1 MKRQLTTTLA
11 TALLALTAIP
21 TTARAET
28 AVISDEIYIP
38 PNQAIVSDEVYIP
51 PNQKAVV
58 SDEVY
63 IPPSYVRMSQ
73 EIYNPPRRT
82 ARPQIKITPA
92 PRPQRKAAP
101 APKRQAGP
109 RAINYKGTCIAFN
122 DKIIPITALFG
133 ELDSSNAR
141 TVQQTINR
149 GHAICAFNRIDNNDG
164 KTSYV
169 AGHNPGIMSPLA
181 AYVGEGKRII
191 VQDVHGGRRY
201 YRLHYL
207 GQQYFNG
214 GRLEGRYVN
223 EIYKEQEALF
233 IQFCRS
239 GKIEFWSALPQ

>member
-1 MKRQLTTTLA
+1 MKHQLKTTLA
-11 TALLALTAIP
+11 TALLALTLIP
-21 TTARAET
+21 NAAFAEM
-28 AVISDEIYIP
+28 AV
-38 PNQAIVSDEVYIP
+38 VSDEVYIP
-51 PNQKAVV
+51 PNPNRAVV

-92 PRPQRKAAP
+92 PRPQKKAAPVPTP

-109 RAINYKGTCIAFN
+109 RAVNYKGTCIAFN
-122 DKIIPITALFG
+122 DKVIPITALFG
-133 ELDSSNAR
+133 ELDGSNAR
-141 TVQQTINR
+141 AVQQTINR

-181 AYVGEGKRII
+181 KYVGEGKRII

-207 GQQYFNG
+207 GQQYYNG
-214 GRLEGRYVN
+214 GSLESRYVN

-233 IQFCRS
+233 LQFCRN

>member
-1 MKRQLTTTLA
+1 MKRLFKTTIT
-11 TALLALTAIP
+11 TALIALTLIP
-21 TTARAET
+21 NTAFAEM
-28 AVISDEIYIP
+28 AV
-38 PNQAIVSDEVYIP
+38 VSDEVYIP
-51 PNQKAVV
+51 PNPNRAVV

-73 EIYNPPRRT
+73 QIYNPPRRT
-82 ARPQIKITPA
+82 APQIKITPA

-101 APKRQAGP
+101 APKPQPGP

-122 DKIIPITALFG
+122 DKVIPITALFG
-133 ELDSSNAR
+133 ELDGSNAR
-141 TVQQTINR
+141 AVQQTINR

-181 AYVGEGKRII
+181 KYVGEGKRII
-191 VQDVHGGRRY
+191 VQDVHCGRRY

-214 GRLEGRYVN
+214 GQLEDRYVN

-233 IQFCRS
+233 IQFCRND
-239 GKIEFWSALPQ
+239 KIEFWSALPQ